1 MSMAKCEVCGNEYKR
16 SFTVQL
22 DNDTHIFDTFECA
35 IQSLAPRCARCE
47 VVIIG
52 HGVEGDDEVFCGAH
66 CARAAG
72 ETGAV
77 DNVA

>member
-35 IQSLAPRCARCE
+35 IQLLAPRCARCE